1 MKTPTTPLV
10 WGLSLALTA
19 CAGGSFDTLNVSEP
33 VPIKPDV
40 HKPKPEQSEP
50 SENPPEGGQPQP
62 EAQDK
67 LQQPAFGYGLN
78 GLRRN
83 QAKNGEAGN
92 EHFSP
97 DNVEALPLAEDL
109 SDDNHLVKFAE
120 WENAK
125 DKDEVEYDNHRREG
139 YQYIRFGYLTDLY
152 ARPEKDSD
160 GLVNRQGGK
169 VFAYYLGTQPSRSLP
184 NSPSLHYSGSW
195 DFLSNVVFQR
205 AYTKDDV
212 IKEKAEKEAIEKNK
226 QEAVK
231 RNKGYYGPDE
241 PPHFGL
247 AFDKKNDGNVASAY
261 TNARSATFKKQT
273 SDFTVDFN
281 NKKLTGKLSYQ
292 NDYRDQADETDRK
305 PDDVYAIEADIKGNR
320 FTGRADSTAGTTKG
334 VNKKV
339 SEDNQNLFGDSASR
353 LEGGFYGPNAEELA
367 GKFLSDHN
375 SVFVVF
381 GAKRDGE
388 AAESS
393 TVLFDAKQIAFP
405 ERDDELSDDADN
417 SDDVADNE
425 DAEDTEEN
433 SEGVEDSVTE
443 DNAAEDGVAEENDD
457 EAPPVEHTLSKD
469 LNNLGNILQLNIEG
483 KTFDLSGGSLSE
495 LLKQSYPQ
503 AEVVRNKDSSLD
515 IVLSRNAKGEAG
527 SKIHVCCGNWEALRL
542 GSYRFV
548 SNSEDESISKGYFI
562 QGLRT
567 PLADIPTGGNL
578 HYEGTWGGFAVMTG
592 KRANGKYFYLPYEF
606 TPGIGNEHAGTASFD
621 VDFAAKTLKGS
632 LITSTDE
639 NSQTFATIKADIK
652 GNGFSGTADGVY
664 AFDSKN
670 TQGGGGKLEMRGAKV
685 QGGFYGNKAAE
696 LGGTLEYQN
705 GHDGSEGTGVRVG
718 AVFGAKQSGK

>member
-1 MKTPTTPLV
+1 MKTPATPLV

-33 VPIKPDV
+33 TPTKPDV

-109 SDDNHLVKFAE
+109 SDDNHLAKFAE

-125 DKDEVEYDNHRREG
+125 DKDEVEYDNHRRDG

-205 AYTKDDV
+205 AYKEGDV
-212 IKEKAEKEAIEKNK
+212 KKEEDEKKAAEEAGGW
-226 QEAVK
+226 AT
-231 RNKGYYGPDE
+231 E
-241 PPHFGL
+241 PSHFGL

-405 ERDDELSDDADN
+405 ERGEALAPEDFDN
-417 SDDVADNE
+417 SDDIAD
-425 DAEDTEEN
+425 DEN
-433 SEGVEDSVTE
+433 
-443 DNAAEDGVAEENDD
+443 AEESDVESGENLAEEGAGADENPDTGNDSAGND
-457 EAPPVEHTLSKD
+457 EPVGHALGDVNIKD

-503 AEVVRNKDSSLD
+503 AEVVRNKDRSLD
-515 IVLSRNAKGEAG
+515 IVLSRNAKGG
-527 SKIHVCCGNWEALRL
+527 VDSNIHVCCDNWEALRL
-542 GSYRFV
+542 GSYRF
-548 SNSEDESISKGYFI
+548 NLGDEDPNVGKGYFI

-578 HYEGTWGGFAVMTG
+578 HYEGTWGGFALMTVN
-592 KRANGKYFYLPYEF
+592 RINPIDGKYYHHNHEF
-606 TPGIGNEHAGTASFD
+606 SPGIGGKSTGTASFD

-632 LITSTDE
+632 LITSAYE